1 MKIYEVFACKRCW
14 ACLWFICFSR
24 NHFDLFSK
32 GSQWAN
38 LQWTAQVSRLAGAH
52 KAPGTLRTSG
62 PHNRR
67 SHRVCRRDSAWH
79 FRRSVRLVS
88 EGHQLIALV
97 RSWSVDVSWLWNS
110 VVSHW
115 CLSRWEAM
123 AAASCH
129 CDAKMLHVSPK
140 VGRTQNLWWY
150 ISDLA
155 AERDLKE
162 IFDAA
167 IQFWTC
173 HICLNIT
180 RCWRNQL
187 APAESTDAQ
196 WTKSKPE
203 SLELG
208 IVWAMLGHTSRYR
221 WYRSHHGKRCAMA
234 CQWGG
239 TRQWMTA
246 GCGNSVQALEI
257 AWMNQRSQNLGLLA
271 MFSLCCLDRCNSLDE
286 FCSTWVMEG
295 KGCFITVSEL

>member
-97 RSWSVDVSWLWNS
+97 RSWSVDVSWLKFRRFPL
-110 VVSHW
+110 VSFEVGGNGCSFVSLW
-115 CLSRWEAM
+115 
-123 AAASCH
+123 
-129 CDAKMLHVSPK
+129 AKMLHVSPK

-208 IVWAMLGHTSRYR
+208 IVGPCLAILPDIADIAAIMEKDVPWRANGAEPGSGWQR
-221 WYRSHHGKRCAMA
+221 G
-234 CQWGG
+234 
-239 TRQWMTA
+239 A
-246 GCGNSVQALEI
+246 GIQFRHL
-257 AWMNQRSQNLGLLA
+257 R
-271 MFSLCCLDRCNSLDE
+271 
-286 FCSTWVMEG
+286 
-295 KGCFITVSEL
+295 